1 MHAVGVA
8 KTKKKKKKIF
18 HFIYFSGYVYRSN
31 QFMNIGY
38 IDMYPMDII
47 DGNRSTHLR
56 KIFVL
61 HFVLKHLLT
70 YNSLP

>member
-1 MHAVGVA
+1 
-8 KTKKKKKKIF
+8 
-18 HFIYFSGYVYRSN
+18 
-31 QFMNIGY
+31 MNIGY